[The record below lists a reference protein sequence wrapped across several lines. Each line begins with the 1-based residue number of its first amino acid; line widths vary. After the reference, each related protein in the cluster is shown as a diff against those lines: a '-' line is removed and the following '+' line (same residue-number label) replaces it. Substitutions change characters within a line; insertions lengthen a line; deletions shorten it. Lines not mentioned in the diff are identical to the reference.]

1 MNIKRNRLKQKTL
14 LLIVSVI
21 FVCALFSFS
30 AMTGLFLL
38 SHDKFVED
46 SLYKLLTEVANDST
60 QDGQFSGDINEKIE
74 WTFQNTNL
82 LVYSY
87 NSIEE
92 LNRNIPFDMNGKDLI
107 SDKEI
112 QTLESGEAFFKKVRT
127 YNPDIALLTAVYPV
141 IEDELLEQLL
151 FLYLPVNSFYID
163 VVVPFYIFGLGVI
176 TSVIVY
182 IFVKKFFCKYMNRL
196 KDVKMAAIQVS
207 QGNYD
212 TKIWSNNFDEIDEI
226 SNAFNT
232 MSEALKN
239 DHQRMKDFIA
249 DISHEI
255 KTPLTYI
262 KSYNHALLD
271 GIVQNE
277 EEQMKIFKL
286 IDRETSRLQRLIQ
299 NFLDFAKL
307 DAQSLELNKVP
318 IVFAQLIE
326 DVMAKYDPIFKEQNM
341 DLKMDLNYD
350 IIIDCDEDR
359 IEQIIQN
366 IVQNAVLYKKA
377 EGQMRIVLEMDAS
390 NCVLSIS
397 DNGRGISEENLAIIT
412 NRFVRVD
419 KVSSLKDNGTGIG
432 LSIVEKLM
440 NLHGGNMFIESEL
453 GVGTKVSLIFPKSQ
467 VK

>member
-1 MNIKRNRLKQKTL
+1 ML
-14 LLIVSVI
+14 
-21 FVCALFSFS
+21 
-30 AMTGLFLL
+30 
-38 SHDKFVED
+38 
-46 SLYKLLTEVANDST
+46 
-60 QDGQFSGDINEKIE
+60 
-74 WTFQNTNL
+74 
-82 LVYSY
+82 
-87 NSIEE
+87 
-92 LNRNIPFDMNGKDLI
+92 
-107 SDKEI
+107 KEI